1 MDALAMYPAE
11 KIAIAGEG
19 TGAVMLPEFRFVYDG
34 MASLLALA
42 SLIVNRE
49 STLRKLLLAWP
60 GYDMRKLEVALDS
73 KKIPSLMMR
82 LEERYGKFPRDTRD
96 GLRVELPKGWFHVR
110 VSNTEPVVR
119 IMAEMREGSAESLA
133 QDLLQEVKSYA

>member
-1 MDALAMYPAE
+1 MYPAE

-42 SLIVNRE
+42 SLMVNRE
-49 STLRKLLLAWP
+49 TTLRRLLLAQP
-60 GYDMRKLEVALDS
+60 AYDMRKLEVPLDS

-82 LEERYGKFPRDTRD
+82 LEERYAHQDRDTRD
-96 GLRVELPKGWFHVR
+96 GLRVVFPFGWFHVR

-119 IMAEMREGSAESLA
+119 IMVEMREGSAEALSKE
-133 QDLLQEVKSYA
+133 LLDEVKSYA